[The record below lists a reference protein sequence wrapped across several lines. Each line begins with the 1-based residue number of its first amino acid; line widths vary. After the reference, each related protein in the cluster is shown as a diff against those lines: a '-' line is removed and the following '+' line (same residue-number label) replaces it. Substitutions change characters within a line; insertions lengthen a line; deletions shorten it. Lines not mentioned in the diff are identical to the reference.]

1 MSFSEMIRNEV
12 LSWAG
17 VSEKPHRFGG
27 IEINYGK
34 KELGHLHGDKLVDLP
49 FPKLK
54 RDELV
59 KQGLVKPH
67 HVLPESGWI
76 SYYLKSEEDIPFAIE
91 LFRMQY
97 DRIKKVMKYS
107 RVIKIYFY
115 VTSLLNC
122 SSCM

>member
-17 VSEKPHRFGG
+17 VSE
-27 IEINYGK
+27 
-34 KELGHLHGDKLVDLP
+34 
-49 FPKLK
+49 
-54 RDELV
+54 
-59 KQGLVKPH
+59 KPH

-97 DRIKKVMKYS
+97 DRIKK
-107 RVIKIYFY
+107 
-115 VTSLLNC
+115 
-122 SSCM
+122 

>member
-49 FPKLK
+49 LSKLK

-59 KQGLVKPH
+59 SQGLVKAH

-76 SYYLKSEEDIPFAIE
+76 SYYIKSEADIPFAIE

-97 DRIKKVMKYS
+97 DRVQKNNEVK
-107 RVIKIYFY
+107 
-115 VTSLLNC
+115 
-122 SSCM
+122 

>member
-27 IEINYGK
+27 IETNYGK

-49 FPKLK
+49 LSKLK

-59 KQGLVKPH
+59 SQGLVKAH

-76 SYYLKSEEDIPFAIE
+76 SYYIKSEADIPFAIE

-97 DRIKKVMKYS
+97 DRVQKNNEVK
-107 RVIKIYFY
+107 
-115 VTSLLNC
+115 
-122 SSCM
+122 

>member
-1 MSFSEMIRNEV
+1 MKYSAGRVFLKNRIDLVV
-12 LSWAG
+12 L
-17 VSEKPHRFGG
+17 K
-27 IEINYGK
+27 YGK
-34 KELGHLHGDKLVDLP
+34 KELGHLHGDKLADLP

-76 SYYLKSEEDIPFAIE
+76 SYYIKSEEDIPFAIE

-97 DRIKKVMKYS
+97 DRIKK
-107 RVIKIYFY
+107 
-115 VTSLLNC
+115 
-122 SSCM
+122 

>member
-1 MSFSEMIRNEV
+1 MSFSEMIRSEV

-54 RDELV
+54 RDKLV
-59 KQGLVKPH
+59 NKGLVKAH

-76 SYYLKSEEDIPFAIE
+76 SYYIKSAEDIPFAIE

-97 DRIKKVMKYS
+97 DRIKNNE
-107 RVIKIYFY
+107 IK
-115 VTSLLNC
+115 
-122 SSCM
+122 

>member
-1 MSFSEMIRNEV
+1 MSFSEMIRNEI

-34 KELGHLHGDKLVDLP
+34 KELGHLHGDKLADLP

-97 DRIKKVMKYS
+97 DRIKS
-107 RVIKIYFY
+107 NEIK
-115 VTSLLNC
+115 
-122 SSCM
+122 